1 MTLGAGIST
10 GGVAPAT
17 QTPPVGIPCSM
28 RCACRRIFSGLRAS
42 NAAGDVWPSA
52 CAAGAGC
59 TSQQRNTH
67 STDSR
72 VVRYRWHP
80 WFGQEVWVHQARQ
93 CQWHAE
99 TVVRCGLTPDLDA
112 RSVEVPLWM
121 FDGAVCDVMVLSEA
135 PTSSAAALRELKILL
150 LATRNANA
158 GRSRQSEHL
167 ELFAPGDAHVDDSQ
181 AVLSGVAIDV
191 VPTSS
196 ASADMGDDAHRESHS
211 GRTAAGAHVV
221 RVRRTPIRLHASRGG
236 TR

>member
-1 MTLGAGIST
+1 MRPAGRIDGRTRLAWTSLARS
-10 GGVAPAT
+10 GV
-17 QTPPVGIPCSM
+17 GS
-28 RCACRRIFSGLRAS
+28 R
-42 NAAGDVWPSA
+42 
-52 CAAGAGC
+52 C

-99 TVVRCGLTPDLDA
+99 TVLRCGLTPDLDT

-121 FDGAVCDVMVLSEA
+121 FDGAACDVMVLSEA
-135 PTSSAAALRELKILL
+135 PTSSAAALDELRILL
-150 LATRNANA
+150 LATRDANA

-167 ELFAPGDAHVDDSQ
+167 EPIAPGDAHVDDRCAIS
-181 AVLSGVAIDV
+181 AGVATDA
-191 VPTSS
+191 VPPSS
-196 ASADMGDDAHRESHS
+196 ASADMGGDAHRESQT

-221 RVRRTPIRLHASRGG
+221 RVRRTPIRHGASRRGA
-236 TR
+236 R